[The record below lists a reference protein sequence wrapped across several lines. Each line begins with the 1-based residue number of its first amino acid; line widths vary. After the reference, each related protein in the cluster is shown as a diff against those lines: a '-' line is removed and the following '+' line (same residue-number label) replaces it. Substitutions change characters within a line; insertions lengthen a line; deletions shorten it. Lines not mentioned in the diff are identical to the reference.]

1 MASAAGARRRRVSG
15 PAAVAVYELVGP
27 SERPVFV
34 QLLPTG
40 DQPDDIVAVPARGLL
55 LAANQGDGTISIFSL
70 GT

>member
-1 MASAAGARRRRVSG
+1 M
-15 PAAVAVYELVGP
+15 
-27 SERPVFV
+27 FV